1 VLVVGPK
8 SVIPSQK
15 YTLTISNGDE
25 QLSSANLNLTL
36 VANDAQKT
44 IFQRSTIVDVR
55 KYQMRQVDLQIPNIA
70 PSGTVKLMIQRI
82 DGVAYNQEVAL
93 DVQRNLLNGLIQI
106 DKPVY
111 KPGDMV
117 KFRVIVLDTDLK
129 PPANLKSIQ
138 VRITDPDGNDVGK
151 WDAAKLF
158 SAVFENRFQIASS
171 PMFGMWKISASVDE
185 KVLVSKTFEVK
196 EYVLSSFDL
205 QVAPSVIPL
214 EEHGSLELTISA
226 NYHFGKPVDGTA
238 VVELFLLDNKRDQN
252 QTIQMTGSTQITLIF
267 NDNFKVSDD
276 QQDVRVKV
284 TFTERHTNR
293 VITKDTQVTVYKY
306 PFRVQLVKESPQFR
320 AGRRFKCQLQF
331 TNHDGTPAKGITG
344 NVEIQPQNSEE
355 TRTSDNDGL
364 IKLELPMNNDEQ
376 IDITFSDFQ
385 YNSYFN
391 EKVTKA
397 TSGTD
402 AFLKLELRSAIN
414 IKSKRPMNL
423 IVTCSERMSFFVYFV
438 VTKRKIIDSGFI
450 RPNGQTKYRM
460 EQIRASEKMM
470 PRANIIVATV
480 AKDKTVIWDKL
491 EVDFQQFSNYLDIR
505 IDKEEVKPGNNI
517 NLELNA
523 RSGSYVGLA
532 AYDKGLLDFS
542 AQHHDINWEDVE
554 QLYNGFHANDY
565 NQYDQFHSMGLFV
578 RPSPSNAELTGPG
591 ERFGLYFTKST
602 EKLVQ
607 YRTYFPESW
616 LWQNVTIGSTNK
628 HTIEE
633 YVPDTTTSWYLT
645 GFSIDPK
652 HGLGIIKKPIQ
663 LTTKQ
668 PFYIVESLPYSI
680 KRGEAA
686 VLQFTLFNNLGG
698 EYMADVTLYNVANQT
713 EFVDKSATD
722 AIYKKSLSVPPNV
735 GVPVSFLVKARKL
748 GEMVV
753 RVKASINDGLETDGL
768 EKMIRVL
775 PENLV
780 FNETEPQ
787 IFNVQYDENFKMKH
801 NLNINKLSNV
811 DSRKYLFNLY
821 FMDNLE
827 HLLPTPKASAA
838 LIVLEYLD
846 AIDSTEEFLK
856 NKAKS
861 MITTNYQE
869 IMKYYN
875 SDGSF
880 SHWPKK
886 KGSIFVTALIAQAL
900 NLASK
905 HISEVDVNVVH
916 KAFDWLES
924 KQHSSGRFDEVGE
937 ITYQDLQDG
946 SRNGV
951 ALTSYVMIALLENS
965 HILKNDNLK
974 HMIDRGVNYVAERLA
989 TISDAYD
996 LSLATYAMF
1005 LHNHSIQANALD
1017 KLVKMSEFNKT
1028 SGRYWPRNSS
1038 SIETTAYGLLCYMR
1052 NKQNADAIAVMN
1064 WLVNQR
1070 EASGSFSHAQATFI
1084 GLQALSKISITL
1096 SNVGKQYGIKVTQN
1110 GKFKQFRVTSTDSN
1124 TRQLNVLNGTS
1135 KIVDVEITGRGFG
1148 MYEIVYEYTVDIRNF
1163 SKNFKLE
1170 LESNFTNSNYTLNL
1184 KVCTIFE
1191 PTISMNRSNMAI
1203 VEVNFPSGFV
1213 VNKDSITNLSVN
1225 KNPIQNTEL
1234 RYGQTS
1240 LVVYYA
1246 SLGPEENCFRVTAN
1260 RIFKVVFH
1268 RPSYVLVHDVH
1279 HPGKL

>member
-82 DGVAYNQEVAL
+82 DGVTYNQEVDL

-171 PMFGMWKISASVDE
+171 PMFGMWKISASAD
-185 KVLVSKTFEVK
+185 KVVLASKSFEVK
-196 EYVLSSFDL
+196 EYVLSSFDF

-214 EEHGSLELTISA
+214 EEHQSLQLTIAA

-252 QTIQMTGSTQITLIF
+252 QTIQMTGSTEITLIF
-267 NDNFKVSDD
+267 NDYFVVFDD

-293 VITKDTQVTVYKY
+293 VITKDTQVTVYKH

-344 NVEIQPQNSEE
+344 IVEVDGLNLKE

-364 IKLELPMNNDEQ
+364 IKLELPMNNAEE
-376 IDITFSDFQ
+376 IDIT

-391 EKVTKA
+391 AKVTKA
-397 TSGTD
+397 ESGTD

-438 VTKRKIIDSGFI
+438 VTKRKIIDSGLI

-565 NQYDQFHSMGLFV
+565 NQYDQFH
-578 RPSPSNAELTGPG
+578 
-591 ERFGLYFTKST
+591 
-602 EKLVQ
+602 
-607 YRTYFPESW
+607 YRTNFPESW

-628 HTIEE
+628 HTLEE
-633 YVPDTTTSWYLT
+633 YVPDTTTSWFLT

-680 KRGEAA
+680 KRGEAV
-686 VLQFTLFNNLGG
+686 VLQFTLFNNLGEG
-698 EYMADVTLYNVANQT
+698 YMADVTLYNVANQT

-722 AIYKKSLSVPPNV
+722 AIYTKSLSVPPNV

-753 RVKASINDGLETDGL
+753 RVKASIMNGLETDGL

-775 PENLV
+775 PENFV
-780 FNETEPQ
+780 FNKTEPQ
-787 IFNVQYDENFKMKH
+787 IFNLEYGDKFTRKH
-801 NLNINKLSNV
+801 NLDIDKLLNNGSL
-811 DSRKYLFNLY
+811 KLLFKLYL
-821 FMDNLE
+821 MDNLE
-827 HLLPTPKASAA
+827 NLLPTPKASAA
-838 LIVLEYLD
+838 PSMIDFIPSIVVLDYLEAIGSKEESLI
-846 AIDSTEEFLK
+846 K
-856 NKAKS
+856 KAKT
-861 MITTNYQE
+861 MIITNYQE
-869 IMKYYN
+869 IMKYHN

-880 SHWPKK
+880 SPWHNS
-886 KGSIFVTALIAQAL
+886 KGSIFVTALIAQSL
-900 NLASK
+900 SLASK
-905 HISEVDVNVVH
+905 FTFDVVDVEKVH
-916 KAFDWLES
+916 KAFDWLAS
-924 KQHSSGRFDEVGE
+924 KQHSSGRFDEVGD
-937 ITYQDLQDG
+937 IIYQDLQDG

-951 ALTSYVMIALLENS
+951 ALTSYVMIAFLENS
-965 HILKNDNLK
+965 HVLKNDNVTRMLDK
-974 HMIDRGVNYVAERLA
+974 GVNYVAGLLPN
-989 TISDAYD
+989 ISDAYD

-1005 LHNHSIQANALD
+1005 LRNHSNKTDALSE
-1017 KLVKMSEFNKT
+1017 LVKKSEHNEMSE
-1028 SGRYWPRNSS
+1028 RYWRRNSS
-1038 SIETTAYGLLCYMR
+1038 SIETTAYGLLCYIK
-1052 NKQNADAIAVMN
+1052 NGQFPEGITVMN
-1064 WLVNQR
+1064 WLVKQR

-1084 GLQALSKISITL
+1084 GLQALGKVSITL

-1110 GKFKQFRVTSTDSN
+1110 GKIKNFKVSSTESN
-1124 TRQLNVLNGTS
+1124 KQHLNELDGTS
-1135 KIVDVEITGRGFG
+1135 KIVEVEITGRGFG

-1163 SKNFKLE
+1163 SKNFKLK
-1170 LESNFTNSNYTLNL
+1170 LERSFTNSNYTLNL
-1184 KVCTIFE
+1184 DVCTSYEATVSF
-1191 PTISMNRSNMAI
+1191 NRSNMAT

-1213 VNKDSITNLSVN
+1213 VDKDSITNLSVD

-1240 LVVYYA
+1240 LVVYYN

-1268 RPSYVLVHDVH
+1268 RPSYVLVHDVYH
-1279 HPGKL
+1279 